1 MCKNM
6 VLKLFFIKT
15 FGCQMNERD
24 SEIMAQ
30 TLFQYGYTESTEIGK
45 ADLIIVNTCSI
56 RAKAEQKAMS
66 LLGMLKKEKSKRP
79 DLKIC
84 VAGCVAQQEGEQL
97 ISRMPYIDLV
107 VGTQNIYNI
116 PDLLE
121 KCITNK
127 RVETVLSD
135 SYSIPRFIPDFQ
147 DKKPTPLLFPRIKP
161 FKKFVTIMQGC
172 NNFCTY
178 CVVPYTRGRE
188 ISRQKVDIIDEVKV
202 LVENGIKEITL
213 LGQNVNSYGVA
224 NSVTENGS
232 RYFFPSLLRDISHLF
247 GLERLRFTTSH
258 PKDLSDDLMRC
269 FQDIDILC
277 HQIHLPVQAGSDSI
291 LQRMNR
297 KYTIAEYLQKV
308 DTLRTYCPDIA
319 ITTDIIVGFPGETDK
334 DFEQTMN
341 LLENVRYDGS
351 FSFKYSDRPG
361 TKSTELEGKVA
372 ENIKIERLSHFQ
384 SRQNEISLA
393 KNSVFIGTSLTV
405 MVETVNTVGF
415 QGRSEFNHVVHVD
428 SKRQVTPGDMVVVAI
443 FHAGQHSLQGKII

>member
-1 MCKNM
+1 MRHKS
-6 VLKLFFIKT
+6 FFIKT

-30 TLFQYGYTESTEIGK
+30 ALVQHGFVESTEIGE
-45 ADLIIVNTCSI
+45 AELVIVNTCSI

-66 LLGMLKKEKSKRP
+66 LLGMLKKEKLKRP
-79 DLKIC
+79 KLKIC
-84 VAGCVAQQEGEQL
+84 VTGCVAQQEGEQL
-97 ISRMPYIDLV
+97 MSRMPYVDLV

-116 PDLLE
+116 PELIE
-121 KCITNK
+121 KYKKNK
-127 RVETVLSD
+127 GTAIFLSD
-135 SYSIPRFIPDFQ
+135 NYSIPRFIPEFQ
-147 DKKPTPLLFPRIKP
+147 DKDRNSLLLPKTKP

-172 NNFCTY
+172 NNFCSY

-188 ISRQKVDIIDEVKV
+188 ISRQNNDIIDEVKV

-224 NSVTENGS
+224 NSVTKDGS
-232 RYFFPSLLRDISHLF
+232 PYSFPALLRDISNLA

-258 PKDLSDDLMRC
+258 PKDLSDELMRC
-269 FQDIDILC
+269 FKDIEMLC

-308 DTLRTYCPDIA
+308 DNIRSSCPDIA
-319 ITTDIIVGFPGETDK
+319 ITTDIIVGFPGETDW

-341 LLENVRYDGS
+341 LLETVRYDGS

-361 TKSTELEGKVA
+361 TKSIDLEGKVA
-372 ENIKIERLSHFQ
+372 EHIKAERLRLFQ
-384 SRQNEISLA
+384 SRQDEISLA
-393 KNSVFIGTSLTV
+393 KNSAYIGTPLTV
-405 MVETVNTVGF
+405 MVESVDVTGF
-415 QGRSEFNHVVHVD
+415 QGRSEFNHVVHVN
-428 SKRQVTPGDMVVVAI
+428 SEKQFLPGDMVVVSI
-443 FHAGQHSLQGKII
+443 FHAGQHSLQGRIIS